1 MKLQVDAAWTPRHAG
16 AAGLAVLALL
26 LSGLAGP
33 AWSQAPESDVARAG
47 TESPEPA
54 QVQVELHG
62 DEPLAQHLMLRFMQG
77 HPDLM
82 WRMRGRAAYAKGE
95 YAYARDCFERAA
107 RFADKPSQAMLGE
120 MHWNGVGGP
129 RDRELGYAWM
139 DLAAERLY
147 EDFYRL
153 RERYWSRLGPAERE
167 RAVRRGQEL
176 LRRYGDDRT
185 KPRLAEILVRERPN
199 RIAVGGFFGNL
210 PIIPPSGA
218 GRDSVTLRYS
228 EYFDDTFWDPEAYF
242 AWQDTIWKTLL
253 TTGRVDVGDPRAVPP
268 APID

>member
-176 LRRYGDDRT
+176 RRRCGDDRT

-199 RIAVGGFFGNL
+199 RSAGGVFFGNL
-210 PIIPPSGA
+210 PISPPSGA

>member
-120 MHWNGVGGP
+120 MHWNG
-129 RDRELGYAWM
+129 D
-139 DLAAERLY
+139 
-147 EDFYRL
+147 
-153 RERYWSRLGPAERE
+153 
-167 RAVRRGQEL
+167 Q
-176 LRRYGDDRT
+176 RT
-185 KPRLAEILVRERPN
+185 KPRMAKVLAQHRPN

-218 GRDSVTLRYS
+218 GRDSVTLRGS
-228 EYFDDTFWDPEAYF
+228 EYFDDTFWEPEAYF
-242 AWQDTIWKTLL
+242 AWQDTIWNTLL
-253 TTGRVDVGDPRAVPP
+253 STGTVDVGTPRTLQPP
-268 APID
+268 EQD